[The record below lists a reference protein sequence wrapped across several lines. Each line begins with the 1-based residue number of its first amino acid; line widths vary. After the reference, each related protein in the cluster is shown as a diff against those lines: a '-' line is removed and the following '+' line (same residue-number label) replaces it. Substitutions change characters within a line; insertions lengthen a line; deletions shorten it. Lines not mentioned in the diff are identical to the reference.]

1 MIVPLRFLSPDCG
14 ICKFYEQF
22 STLPYFTLFSIPAKM
37 EREVK
42 LISGMVF
49 KTLEEAKDQIRNYL
63 VQNHITAKVIKSE
76 RLNTT
81 LDV

>member
-1 MIVPLRFLSPDCG
+1 
-14 ICKFYEQF
+14 
-22 STLPYFTLFSIPAKM
+22 M